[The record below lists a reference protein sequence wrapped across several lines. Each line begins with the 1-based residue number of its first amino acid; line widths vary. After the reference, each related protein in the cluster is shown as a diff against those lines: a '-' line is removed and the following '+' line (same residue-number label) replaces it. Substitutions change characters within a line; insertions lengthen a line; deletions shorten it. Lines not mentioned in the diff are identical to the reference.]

1 MYYSAKT
8 KFDFQV
14 AWIRV
19 DTQTILSM
27 NELVVSRNPRFAVSQ
42 TEGKE
47 WHLYIKSVKPS
58 DQAGYMCQI
67 NTATVLSTTGYLE
80 VRGNVG
86 VRYENKI
93 QTSTSPSTYL
103 VFKKQAN

>member
-1 MYYSAKT
+1 MRK
-8 KFDFQV
+8 KRKELNFQV

-58 DQAGYMCQI
+58 DQAWYMCQI

-80 VRGNVG
+80 VRGNEK
-86 VRYENKI
+86 YNSSKI
-93 QTSTSPSTYL
+93 L
-103 VFKKQAN
+103 E

>member
-58 DQAGYMCQI
+58 DQAAYMCQI

-80 VRGNVG
+80 VRGNVQYIWSCYDSG
-86 VRYENKI
+86 
-93 QTSTSPSTYL
+93 
-103 VFKKQAN
+103 FC